1 MTTNINIKFTVP
13 SPMEI
18 KKSVRDA
25 KQIINLKRRL
35 MEGSEDAKWLD
46 ERQQQFIESKLKHE
60 ANLAELLGEID
71 RLNVV
76 SSRIERKLEN
86 AKQWMSK
93 SNRNTEKDNKCLAFQ
108 KEASEA
114 IEAIKNIH
122 IPQIEATIKKRNY
135 SGAIQWNEKY
145 IRNKPTQVLQ
155 RIVNDCDNVVKR
167 VESSIVDFYSI
178 KGKEKHLLLLKT
190 RLTKPLKI
198 DSELAKHSVSDLSL
212 EQRIANIES
221 ALAFR
226 KLVDSRPNGQVLSKL
241 AQEYFNNEQLEIDAI
256 CQEEWLSYLDRV
268 YFKGGMDAFYI

>member
-1 MTTNINIKFTVP
+1 MTNINIKFTVP

-18 KKSVRDA
+18 KKSVRDT
-25 KQIINLKRRL
+25 KQILNLKRRL
-35 MEGSEDAKWLD
+35 MDSNEDTKWLD
-46 ERQQQFIESKLKHE
+46 ERQQRAIESKAKHE
-60 ANLAELLGEID
+60 ADLSKLLGEID
-71 RLNVV
+71 RLNLV
-76 SSRIERKLEN
+76 SAKLERKLGN
-86 AKQWMSK
+86 AKQWMAKPDRDTSK
-93 SNRNTEKDNKCLAFQ
+93 DSACLSFQ
-108 KEASEA
+108 QKATEA

-122 IPQIEATIKKRNY
+122 IPEIEATIKKCNY
-135 SGAIQWNEKY
+135 SGAVQWNEKY

-155 RIVNDCDNVVKR
+155 RIVNDCDTVVKR

-178 KGKEKHLLLLKT
+178 KGKEKHLLVLKT

-198 DSELAKHSVSDLSL
+198 DSELAKHTVSDLSL